1 MTFERVKRF
10 GVPRC
15 GPVSLGRMILGLFV
29 AFLFVA
35 FECAPAFA
43 QADAGTISGTVKDAS
58 GAVVA
63 GATVS
68 AKNVAT
74 SAERSAQTGETGE
87 YNIPGLNP
95 GIYEVTVTST
105 GFSKFQARVEV
116 TVGGRTPFD
125 AQLSVLNQEAVVEVV
140 AEGGTVINTT
150 TQELSQIVD
159 SQQVALLPSLT
170 RNPYDF
176 IALAGNVSNG
186 DRTSNGGDQSTT
198 GRGVNFAINGQR
210 EAGTEVLL
218 DGVENVDIFS
228 AAFGEQIPIDAVQEF
243 RVVTNN
249 FDAQYGRASGGIV
262 NLTTKSGSNSF
273 HGSAWEFN
281 RLSAYTSNTF
291 ANAVSGAPKGSY
303 TRNQFGYVVG
313 GPVKKDKLF
322 FFQSTEWTRVRSNA
336 VLQALVPTTQFLAL
350 TSAAT
355 QAYFNAYGANN
366 FTFAGTIAKTT
377 DPKSGNPIL
386 GDTTGNAGG
395 SFSRIPDGTPV
406 FGLVN
411 YNAPSDAGGGLP
423 QNTHRILGR
432 LDYNLSDK
440 TQMFFRYALE
450 NILDFNGG
458 DFSTPYS
465 KFNVGDSQ
473 FNNSGLL
480 SLNHSYSPSLFSNS
494 KVSFSRIIIQQTYDP
509 TAQNVP
515 ELLLSN
521 GATINSLPTQ
531 FPGLWAQFAGA
542 GGEPFGGPQN
552 ALQLNHDLSW
562 TKGTHTMRFGGAYT
576 YEQLNKAYG
585 AYAQALEL
593 IGGSTADGLD
603 GIIDGTLAIFQAAID
618 PQGKFP
624 CAKDN
629 SGALVVTPSCQ
640 LTLPATSPSFSR
652 SYRFQ
657 DWAAYAEDS
666 WRLNH
671 RLTLNYGARYEY
683 YGVQH
688 NGNQK
693 LDSNF
698 YFGSGS
704 NVYQQVR
711 NGSVQIA
718 PQSPVGGMWHPSYGT
733 VGPRLGFAYDV
744 FGDGKTSLRGG
755 YGITYERNFGNV
767 TFNAI
772 QNVPNY
778 LSVQI
783 LGASNGGI
791 TTSNF
796 GPFGGANGMVP
807 IRPSSLRHIN
817 QDIRTAQTQFVSL
830 ALERQV
836 TRRSI
841 LALEYSGAHGIH
853 LYDIAAFNQLGG
865 GQVYLGDP
873 LPGTPIAGGG
883 TWALTRANQ
892 QYSGINTRGSNGS
905 SHYSALNARFQTQN
919 LYNTGVTVVANYTYS
934 HSTDDLSS
942 TFSDGTGGASNG
954 IGNLGYLDP
963 RNPRLDWGSSDYDIR
978 HRLVLSPMWTTPW
991 FKSGVGWEGHAL
1003 GGYTL
1008 AGIFTARTGT
1018 PFSIFDT
1025 TNSLNGPSGYGIP
1038 RYVPVSSITS
1048 FHTGTPVS
1056 GGAGTNNFTVLTL
1069 PGANFTPFDPALTSA
1084 THPNGISDFGP
1095 FPANMTGRN
1104 AFRGPGAWNLDLAV
1118 SKSIALTERMKLE
1131 FRAEGFDLLNH
1142 HNFYVNALNLNAAN
1156 FGVDQTTKLPIPIVV
1171 NALKGGLGVNNV
1183 SGVNHDERR
1192 FGQFALRLTF

>member
-1 MTFERVKRF
+1 MNFERESGI
-10 GVPRC
+10 GVPR
-15 GPVSLGRMILGLFV
+15 GRRNSSLRLLIYILLMVLAAGFQS
-29 AFLFVA
+29 
-35 FECAPAFA
+35 APAFA
-43 QADAGTISGTVKDAS
+43 QADAGSISGTVKDAS

-63 GATVS
+63 GATVT
-68 AKNVAT
+68 AKNQAT
-74 SAERSAQTGETGE
+74 SVERSAQTGEAGQ
-87 YNIPGLNP
+87 YVIPGLNP
-95 GIYEVTVTST
+95 GIYEVTVTSS
-105 GFSKFQARVEV
+105 GFSTFVAQVEV

-125 AQLSVLNQEAVVEVV
+125 PQLSISKQTTTVEVV
-140 AEGGTVINTT
+140 AEGGTAINTQ
-150 TQELSQIVD
+150 TQELSQVID
-159 SQQVALLPSLT
+159 SQQVAQLPSLT

-186 DRTSNGGDQSTT
+186 DRTMQGGDQSTT

-210 EAGTEVLL
+210 ESGTEVLL

-228 AAFGEQIPIDAVQEF
+228 AAYGEQIPIDAVQEF

-249 FDAQYGRASGGIV
+249 FDAQYGRASGGVV
-262 NLTTKSGSNSF
+262 NLTTKSGSNAF
-273 HGSAWEFN
+273 HGSGWEFN
-281 RLSAYTSNTF
+281 RLSAYTANTF
-291 ANAVSGAPKGSY
+291 ANAVAGAPKGTY
-303 TRNQFGYVVG
+303 TRNQFGYVIG
-313 GPVKKDKLF
+313 GPIKKNKLF

-336 VLQALVPTTQFLAL
+336 VLQAYVPTPQFLAL
-350 TSAAT
+350 TSANT
-355 QAYFNAYGANN
+355 QAYFAAYGANN
-366 FTFAGTIAKTT
+366 FTFASTLAKTT
-377 DPKSGNPIL
+377 DANGNPAL
-386 GDTTGNAGG
+386 GTTTGNPGK
-395 SFSRIPDGTPV
+395 SFSKIPDGTPV

-450 NILDFNGG
+450 NIFDFIGS
-458 DFSTPYS
+458 DFTTPYS

-473 FNNSGLL
+473 YNNSGLL
-480 SLNHSYSPSLFSNS
+480 SLNHSYSSILFSNS
-494 KVSFSRIIIQQTYDP
+494 KISFSRIIIKQTYDP

-521 GATINSLPTQ
+521 GATVNGLPTQ

-562 TKGTHTMRFGGAYT
+562 TKGVHTMRYGGAYT

-593 IGGSTADGLD
+593 VGSSTANGLD
-603 GIIDGTLAIFQAAID
+603 GMVDGTLAIFQAAID
-618 PQGKFP
+618 PQGKYP
-624 CAKDN
+624 CPKDQ
-629 SGALVVTPSCQ
+629 SGALVVTPSCT

-698 YFGSGS
+698 YFGPGS
-704 NVYQQVR
+704 TVYQQIR
-711 NGSVQIA
+711 SGSVQIA

-744 FGDGKTSLRGG
+744 FGDGKTSVRGG

-791 TTSNF
+791 ATSNF
-796 GPFGGANGMVP
+796 GPFGGSSGSVP

-817 QDIRTAQTQFVSL
+817 QNIRTAQTQFVSF
-830 ALERQV
+830 AVERQL
-836 TRRSI
+836 TRRSL

-873 LPGTPIAGGG
+873 LPGTVLPNG
-883 TWALTRANQ
+883 TTEAFTRANQ
-892 QYSGINTRGSNGS
+892 QYSGINTRGSDGS

-919 LYNTGVTVVANYTYS
+919 LYDTGVSVVANYTYA

-963 RNPRLDWGSSDYDIR
+963 RNPRLDWGSSDFDIR
-978 HRLVLSPMWTTPW
+978 HRLALSPMWTTPW
-991 FKSGVGWEGHAL
+991 FKSGRGWEGLAI

-1025 TNSLNGPSGYGIP
+1025 TNSLNAGSGYGIP
-1038 RYVPVSSITS
+1038 RYIPTSAITGYS
-1048 FHTGTPVS
+1048 TGAPVS
-1056 GGAGTNNFTVLTL
+1056 GGPGTNNFAVLTL
-1069 PGANFTPFDPALTSA
+1069 PGGNFTPLNTAL
-1084 THPNGISDFGP
+1084 GISDFGP
-1095 FPANMTGRN
+1095 FPATMTGRN
-1104 AFRGPGAWNLDLAV
+1104 AFRGPGAWNLDLAI
-1118 SKSIALTERMKLE
+1118 SKSVALTERMKME

-1142 HNFYVNALNLNAAN
+1142 HNFYVNALNLDANN
-1156 FGVDQTTKLPIPIVV
+1156 FGVDKNGVPVPIVV
-1171 NALKGGLGVNNV
+1171 RALKGGLGTNNV

-1192 FGQFALRLTF
+1192 FGQFALRLSF

>member
-1 MTFERVKRF
+1 MNSERVVSA
-10 GVPRC
+10 GVC
-15 GPVSLGRMILGLFV
+15 GDLLRNCGRLAIVLLVAVSLLG
-29 AFLFVA
+29 
-35 FECAPAFA
+35 FETRPAYG
-43 QADAGTISGTVKDAS
+43 QAEAGTISGTVKDSS

-74 SAERSAQTGETGE
+74 SAERSAQTGGTGE

-95 GIYEVTVTST
+95 GIYEVTVTNT

-116 TVGGRTPFD
+116 TVGGRTPLD
-125 AQLSVLNQEAVVEVV
+125 AELSVSNQAAVVEVV

-150 TQELSQIVD
+150 SQELSQIVD
-159 SQQVALLPSLT
+159 SQQVAQLPSLT

-186 DRTSNGGDQSTT
+186 DRTSQGGDQSTT

-210 EAGTEVLL
+210 ESGTEVLL
-218 DGVENVDIFS
+218 DGVENVDIFAS
-228 AAFGEQIPIDAVQEF
+228 AFGEQIPIDAVQEF

-273 HGSAWEFN
+273 HGSGWEFN
-281 RLSAYTSNTF
+281 RLSAYTANTF
-291 ANAVSGAPKGSY
+291 ANAVAGAPKGDY

-313 GPVKKDKLF
+313 GPIKKDKLF

-336 VLQALVPTTQFLAL
+336 VLQALVPTPQFLAL

-366 FTFAGTIAKTT
+366 FTFASTVDKGTTT
-377 DPKSGNPIL
+377 VVINGVPTLVPTAGTTHGNP
-386 GDTTGNAGG
+386 GG
-395 SFSRIPDGTPV
+395 SFSNIPDGTPV
-406 FGLVN
+406 FGMVN
-411 YNAPSDAGGGLP
+411 YAAPSDAGGGLP

-450 NILDFNGG
+450 NIVDFNGG

-494 KVSFSRIIIQQTYDP
+494 KISFSRIIIKQTYDP
-509 TAQNVP
+509 AAQNVP

-521 GATINSLPTQ
+521 GATVNGLPTQ

-552 ALQLNHDLSW
+552 ALQLSHDLSW
-562 TKGTHTMRFGGAYT
+562 TRGTHTMRFGGAYT

-593 IGGSTADGLD
+593 IGRSTANGLD

-624 CAKDN
+624 CPKDN
-629 SGALVVTPSCQ
+629 SGALVVTASCTI
-640 LTLPATSPSFSR
+640 TLPATSPSFSR

-671 RLTLNYGARYEY
+671 RLTLNYGVRYEY

-688 NGNQK
+688 NGDQK

-698 YFGSGS
+698 YFGSGATI
-704 NVYQQVR
+704 YERVR

-778 LSVQI
+778 ASVQI
-783 LGASNGGI
+783 LGSSNGGI

-796 GPFGGANGMVP
+796 GPFGGSNGSVP
-807 IRPSSLRHIN
+807 LRPSSLRHIN

-836 TRRSI
+836 ARRSI

-873 LPGTPIAGGG
+873 LPGTPIAG
-883 TWALTRANQ
+883 TNNVWALTRANQ
-892 QYSGINTRGSNGS
+892 QYSGINTRGSNAS

-919 LYNTGVTVVANYTYS
+919 LYNTGVTLVANYTYS

-978 HRLVLSPMWTTPW
+978 HRLVLSPLWTTPW
-991 FKSGVGWEGHAL
+991 FKSGRGWEGHAL
-1003 GGYTL
+1003 GGFTV

-1025 TNSLNGPSGYGIP
+1025 TNTLNGPSGYGIP
-1038 RYVPVSSITS
+1038 RYVPNGSITS

-1056 GGAGTNNFTVLTL
+1056 VGPNNFTVLTL
-1069 PGANFTPFDPALTSA
+1069 PVANETPFNTAL
-1084 THPNGISDFGP
+1084 GISDFGP

-1118 SKSIALTERMKLE
+1118 SKSFALTERMKLE
-1131 FRAEGFDLLNH
+1131 FRAEGFDLFNH
-1142 HNFYVNALNLNAAN
+1142 HNFYVNALNADAN
-1156 FGVDQTTKLPIPIVV
+1156 NGGGQVII

-1192 FGQFALRLTF
+1192 FGQFALRLSF

>member
-1 MTFERVKRF
+1 MNSERAMSI
-10 GVPRC
+10 GVCRSHLRKC
-15 GPVSLGRMILGLFV
+15 GWLFLGLFMAL
-29 AFLFVA
+29 AFLGFGSR
-35 FECAPAFA
+35 PTYG
-43 QADAGTISGTVKDAS
+43 QAEAGSVSGTVRDSS

-63 GATVS
+63 GATVTV
-68 AKNVAT
+68 KNVAT
-74 SAERSAQTGETGE
+74 SVERSAQTGETGQ
-87 YNIPGLNP
+87 YIIPGLNP
-95 GIYEVTVTST
+95 GIYDVTVTSA
-105 GFSKFQARVEV
+105 GFSKFLARVEV
-116 TVGGRTPFD
+116 TVGGRTPLD
-125 AQLSVLNQEAVVEVV
+125 PQLSVSNQATTVEVV
-140 AEGGTVINTT
+140 AEGGTAINTQ
-150 TQELSQIVD
+150 TQELSQIID
-159 SQQVALLPSLT
+159 SQQVAQLPSLT

-186 DRTSNGGDQSTT
+186 DRTSQGGDQSTT

-228 AAFGEQIPIDAVQEF
+228 ATFGEQIPIDAVQEF

-249 FDAQYGRASGGIV
+249 FDAQYGRASGGVV
-262 NLTTKSGSNSF
+262 NLTTKSGSNAF

-281 RLSAYTSNTF
+281 RLSAYTANTF
-291 ANAVSGAPKGSY
+291 ANAVAGAPKGTY
-303 TRNQFGYVVG
+303 TRNQFGYVIG
-313 GPVKKDKLF
+313 GPIKKDKLF

-336 VLQALVPTTQFLAL
+336 VLQAYVPTPQFLAK
-350 TSAAT
+350 TSANT

-366 FTFAGTIAKTT
+366 FTFASTLAKTT
-377 DPKSGNPIL
+377 DKNGNPAL
-386 GDTTGNAGG
+386 GTTTGNPGL
-395 SFSRIPDGTPV
+395 SFSKIPDGTPV
-406 FGLVN
+406 FGQVN

-450 NILDFNGG
+450 NIVDFNGG

-473 FNNSGLL
+473 YNNSGLL
-480 SLNHSYSPSLFSNS
+480 SVNHSYSSSLFSNS
-494 KVSFSRIIIQQTYDP
+494 KVSFSRIIIKQTYDP

-515 ELLLSN
+515 ELLLAN
-521 GATINSLPTQ
+521 GATVNGLPTQ

-552 ALQLNHDLSW
+552 ALQLAHDLSW
-562 TKGTHTMRFGGAYT
+562 TKGVHTMRFGGAYT
-576 YEQLNKAYG
+576 YEQLNKSYG

-593 IGGSTADGLD
+593 VGSSTANGLD
-603 GIIDGTLAIFQAAID
+603 GMVDGTLAIFQAAID

-624 CAKDN
+624 CPKDA
-629 SGALVVTPSCQ
+629 SGALVVTPSCT

-671 RLTLNYGARYEY
+671 RLTLNYGVRYEF

-688 NGNQK
+688 NGDQK

-698 YFGSGS
+698 YYGPGST
-704 NVYQQVR
+704 NYQRVR

-718 PQSPVGGMWHPSYGT
+718 PQSPIGKMWNPSYGT
-733 VGPRLGFAYDV
+733 VGPRLGFAYDI
-744 FGDGKTSLRGG
+744 FGDGKTSVRGG
-755 YGITYERNFGNV
+755 YGITYERNFGNI

-783 LGASNGGI
+783 LGATNGGI
-791 TTSNF
+791 TSSNF
-796 GPFGGANGMVP
+796 GPFGGANGNVP

-841 LALEYSGAHGIH
+841 LALEYSGAHGVH

-873 LPGTPIAGGG
+873 LPGTVLANG
-883 TWALTRANQ
+883 TKQALTRANQ
-892 QYSGINTRGSNGS
+892 QYSGINTRGSNGA

-919 LYNTGVTVVANYTYS
+919 LYNTGLTLVANYTWS

-963 RNPRLDWGSSDYDIR
+963 RNPRLDWGSSDFDIR

-991 FKSGVGWEGHAL
+991 FKSGRGWEGHAL

-1008 AGIFTARTGT
+1008 TGIFTARTGT

-1025 TNSLNGPSGYGIP
+1025 THSLNGPSGYGIP
-1038 RYVPVSSITS
+1038 RYVPTGSITS
-1048 FHTGTPVS
+1048 LHTGTPVS

-1069 PGANFTPFDPALTSA
+1069 PGGNFTPFNSAL
-1084 THPNGISDFGP
+1084 GISDFGP
-1095 FPANMTGRN
+1095 FPATMTGRN
-1104 AFRGPGAWNLDLAV
+1104 AFRGPGAWNLDLAI

-1131 FRAEGFDLLNH
+1131 FRAEGFNLLNH
-1142 HNFYVNALNLNAAN
+1142 HNFYINALNLDANN
-1156 FGVDQTTKLPIPIVV
+1156 FGVDNKGVPVPVVV
-1171 NALKGGLGVNNV
+1171 NALKGGLGTNNV

-1192 FGQFALRLTF
+1192 FGQFAVRLNF

>member
-1 MTFERVKRF
+1 VLLALLLTGFESK
-10 GVPRC
+10 
-15 GPVSLGRMILGLFV
+15 
-29 AFLFVA
+29 
-35 FECAPAFA
+35 PAYG
-43 QADAGTISGTVKDAS
+43 QAEAGTVSGTVKDAT

-63 GATVS
+63 GATVT
-68 AKNVAT
+68 AKNLAT
-74 SAERSAQTGETGE
+74 SAERTVQSSDDGQ

-95 GIYEVTVTST
+95 GIYEVTVANA
-105 GFSKFQARVEV
+105 GFAAFKGRVEV
-116 TVGGRTPFD
+116 TVGGRATLD
-125 AQLSVLNQEAVVEVV
+125 AQLSVSNQVTTVEVI
-140 AEGGTVINTT
+140 AEGGTAINTQ
-150 TQELSQIVD
+150 TQELSQVID
-159 SQQVALLPSLT
+159 SEQVAQLPSLT

-176 IALAGNVSNG
+176 IALAGNISNG
-186 DRTSNGGDQSTT
+186 DRTAQGGDQSTT

-210 EAGTEVLL
+210 ESGTEVLL
-218 DGVENVDIFS
+218 DGVENVDLFG

-243 RVVTNN
+243 RVLTNN
-249 FDAQYGRASGGIV
+249 FDAQYGRASGGVV
-262 NLTTKSGSNSF
+262 NLTTKSGSNAW
-273 HGSAWEFN
+273 HGSGWEFN
-281 RLSAYTSNTF
+281 RLSSYTANTF
-291 ANAVSGAPKGSY
+291 ANAVTGAPKGTY
-303 TRNQFGYVVG
+303 TRNQFGYALG
-313 GPVKKDKLF
+313 GPIKKDKLF
-322 FFQSTEWTRVRSNA
+322 FFQNTEWTRVRSNA
-336 VLQALVPTTQFLAL
+336 VLQAYVPTPQFLAL
-350 TSAAT
+350 TSAST
-355 QAYFNAYGANN
+355 QAYFNAYGANS
-366 FTFAGTIAKTT
+366 FTFANTIAKTT
-377 DPKSGNPIL
+377 DPASGKPAVGTTL
-386 GDTTGNAGG
+386 GNKGGAFAG
-395 SFSRIPDGTPV
+395 IPDGTPV
-406 FGLVN
+406 FGQVN
-411 YNAPSDAGGGLP
+411 YNAPSDSGGGVP

-432 LDYNLSDK
+432 LDYNLNNK

-450 NILDFNGG
+450 NIVDFNGS

-473 FNNSGLL
+473 YNNSGLL
-480 SLNHSYSPSLFSNS
+480 SINHSYTNSLFSNS
-494 KVSFSRIIIQQTYDP
+494 KISFSRIIIQQTYDP

-521 GATINSLPTQ
+521 GATVNGLPTQ

-552 ALQLNHDLSW
+552 VLQLNHDLSW
-562 TKGTHTMRFGGAYT
+562 TKSAHTMRFGGAYN
-576 YEQLNKAYG
+576 YQQLNKAYG

-593 IGGSTADGLD
+593 VGTSTAGGLD
-603 GIIDGTLAIFQAAID
+603 GMVNGTLAIFQAAIN

-624 CAKDN
+624 CPKDA
-629 SGALVVTPSCQ
+629 SGALVVTASCT

-657 DWAAYAEDS
+657 DWATYAEDS
-666 WRLNH
+666 WRLTH
-671 RLTLNYGARYEY
+671 RFTFNYGVRYEY

-688 NGNQK
+688 NGNQQ

-704 NVYQQVR
+704 TAYQRVR

-718 PQSPVGGMWHPSYGT
+718 PNSPVGGMWHPSYGT

-755 YGITYERNFGNV
+755 YGISYERNFGNV

-783 LGASNGGI
+783 AGASNGGI

-796 GPFGGANGMVP
+796 GPFGGSSGSVP

-836 TRRSI
+836 TRRTV

-853 LYDIAAFNQLGG
+853 LYDIAAFNSLGG

-873 LPGTPIAGGG
+873 LPGSILPSGQTQ
-883 TWALTRANQ
+883 ALTRANQ
-892 QYSGINTRGSNGS
+892 QYSGINTRGSNGA
-905 SHYSALNARFQTQN
+905 SHYSALNVRFQSQN
-919 LYNTGVTVVANYTYS
+919 LYNTGLSLVTNYTWS

-978 HRLVLSPMWTTPW
+978 HRAVISPIWTTPW
-991 FKSGVGWEGHAL
+991 LKSGKGWEGHAL

-1008 AGIFTARTGT
+1008 SGIFTARTGT

-1025 TNSLNGPSGYGIP
+1025 THSLNAGSGYGIP
-1038 RYVPVSSITS
+1038 RYIPVSPITS
-1048 FHTGTPVS
+1048 YHTGTPVS
-1056 GGAGTNNFTVLTL
+1056 GGPGTNNFTVLSL
-1069 PGANFTPFDPALTSA
+1069 PGGSFAPLNSAL
-1084 THPNGISDFGP
+1084 GISDFGP
-1095 FPANMTGRN
+1095 YPGNMTGRN
-1104 AFRGPGAWNLDLAV
+1104 AFRGPGAWNLDLAIG
-1118 SKSIALTERMKLE
+1118 KSFTLTERMKLE

-1142 HNFYVNALNLNAAN
+1142 HNYYVNALNLDANN
-1156 FGVDQTTKLPIPIVV
+1156 FGVNSVGVPIPVV
-1171 NALKGGLGVNNV
+1171 VTALKGGLGTNNV

-1192 FGQFALRLTF
+1192 FGQFALRLNF

>member
-1 MTFERVKRF
+1 
-10 GVPRC
+10 
-15 GPVSLGRMILGLFV
+15 MILGLLAALVFV
-29 AFLFVA
+29 AL
-35 FECAPAFA
+35 ECAPALG
-43 QADAGTISGTVKDAS
+43 QADAGSISGTVKDSS
-58 GAVVA
+58 GAVIA
-63 GATVS
+63 GATVT
-68 AKNVAT
+68 AKNMAT
-74 SAERSAQTGETGE
+74 SAERSAKTGEAGQYT
-87 YNIPGLNP
+87 IPGLNP
-95 GIYEVTVTST
+95 GIYEVSVTSS
-105 GFSKFQARVEV
+105 GFSTFRAQVEV
-116 TVGGRTPFD
+116 TVGGRSPLD
-125 AQLSVLNQEAVVEVV
+125 AQLSVSNQAVVVEVV
-140 AEGGTVINTT
+140 AEGGTTINTQ

-159 SQQVALLPSLT
+159 SQQVSQLPSLT

-176 IALAGNVSNG
+176 IALAGNVSSG
-186 DRTSNGGDQSTT
+186 DRTSQGGDQSTT

-262 NLTTKSGSNSF
+262 NLTTKSGSNAL
-273 HGSAWEFN
+273 HGSGWAFN
-281 RLSAYTSNTF
+281 RLSAYTANTF
-291 ANAVSGAPKGSY
+291 ANAVAGAPKGTY
-303 TRNQFGYVVG
+303 TRNQFGYVIG
-313 GPVKKDKLF
+313 GPIKKDKLF

-336 VLQALVPTTQFLAL
+336 VLQAYVPTPQFLAM
-350 TSAAT
+350 TSANT
-355 QAYFNAYGANN
+355 QAYFSAYGANN
-366 FTFAGTIAKTT
+366 FTFAGTLTKTT
-377 DPKSGNPIL
+377 DKNGNPAL
-386 GDTTGNAGG
+386 GTTTGNAGK
-395 SFSRIPDGTPV
+395 SFSKIPDGTPV

-411 YNAPSDAGGGLP
+411 YTAPSDAGGGLP

-432 LDYNLSDK
+432 LDYNLNDK

-450 NILDFNGG
+450 NILDFNGS
-458 DFSTPYS
+458 DFPSPYS

-480 SLNHSYSPSLFSNS
+480 SVNHSYSNALFSNS
-494 KVSFSRIIIQQTYDP
+494 KISFSRLKIQQSYDP

-515 ELLLSN
+515 ELLLAN
-521 GATINSLPTQ
+521 GATVNGLPTQ

-562 TKGTHTMRFGGAYT
+562 TKGAHTMRFGGAYT

-624 CAKDN
+624 CPKDQ
-629 SGALVVTPSCQ
+629 SGALVVTPSCT
-640 LTLPATSPSFSR
+640 LTLPAASPSFSR

-671 RLTLNYGARYEY
+671 RLTLNYGMRYEF

-688 NGNQK
+688 NGNQM

-704 NVYQQVR
+704 TVYQQVR

-755 YGITYERNFGNV
+755 YGIAYERNFGNV

-796 GPFGGANGMVP
+796 GPFGGSSGSVP

-817 QDIRTAQTQFVSL
+817 QNIRTAQTQFVSL

-836 TRRSI
+836 MRRSI

-873 LPGTPIAGGG
+873 LPGTPLPGGK
-883 TWALTRANQ
+883 TQALTRANQ
-892 QYSGINTRGSNGS
+892 QYSGINTRGSNGA
-905 SHYSALNARFQTQN
+905 SHYGALNVRFQTQN
-919 LYNTGVTVVANYTYS
+919 LHNTGVTLVANYTWS
-934 HSTDDLSS
+934 HATDDLSS

-963 RNPRLDWGSSDYDIR
+963 RNPRLDWGSADFDIR
-978 HRLVLSPMWTTPW
+978 HRVTLSPVWTTPW
-991 FKSGVGWEGHAL
+991 FKSGRGWEGHAL
-1003 GGYTL
+1003 GGYTI

-1018 PFSIFDT
+1018 PFSIFDS

-1038 RYVPVSSITS
+1038 RYIPLSSIAS
-1048 FHTGTPVS
+1048 FQTGTAIS
-1056 GGAGTNNFTVLTL
+1056 GGPGTNNFTVLTL
-1069 PGANFTPFDPALTSA
+1069 PGANVTPLNPAL
-1084 THPNGISDFGP
+1084 GISDFGP

-1104 AFRGPGAWNLDLAV
+1104 AFRGPGAWNLDLAL
-1118 SKSIALTERMKLE
+1118 SKSFALTERMKLE

-1156 FGVDQTTKLPIPIVV
+1156 FGAGAPIVV
-1171 NALKGGLGVNNV
+1171 NALKGGLGTNNV

-1192 FGQFALRLTF
+1192 FGQFALRLNF

>member
-1 MTFERVKRF
+1 MLLGFE
-10 GVPRC
+10 
-15 GPVSLGRMILGLFV
+15 S
-29 AFLFVA
+29 
-35 FECAPAFA
+35 EPAYG
-43 QADAGTISGTVKDAS
+43 QAEAGTVSGTVKDAT

-63 GATVS
+63 GATVT
-68 AKNVAT
+68 AKNLAT
-74 SAERSAQTGETGE
+74 SAERTVQSGDSGQ

-95 GIYEVTVTST
+95 GIYEVTVSNA
-105 GFSKFQARVEV
+105 GFAAFKGRVEV
-116 TVGGRTPFD
+116 TVGGRATLD
-125 AQLSVLNQEAVVEVV
+125 AQLSVSNQVTTVEVI
-140 AEGGTVINTT
+140 AEGGTAINTQ

-159 SQQVALLPSLT
+159 SEQVAQLPSLT

-176 IALAGNVSNG
+176 IALAGNISNG
-186 DRTSNGGDQSTT
+186 DRTAQGGDQSTT

-210 EAGTEVLL
+210 ESGTEVLL
-218 DGVENVDIFS
+218 DGVENVDLFG

-243 RVVTNN
+243 RVLTNN
-249 FDAQYGRASGGIV
+249 FDAQYGRASGGVV
-262 NLTTKSGSNSF
+262 NLTTKSGSNAW
-273 HGSAWEFN
+273 HGSGWEFN
-281 RLSAYTSNTF
+281 RLSSYTANTF
-291 ANAVSGAPKGSY
+291 ANAVTGAPKGSY
-303 TRNQFGYVVG
+303 TRNQFGYALG
-313 GPVKKDKLF
+313 GPIKKDKLF
-322 FFQSTEWTRVRSNA
+322 FFQNTEWTRVRSSA
-336 VLQALVPTTQFLAL
+336 VLQAYVPTPQFLAL
-350 TSAAT
+350 TSAST

-366 FTFAGTIAKTT
+366 FTFAGTVAKTT
-377 DPKSGNPIL
+377 DPASGKPAVGTTL
-386 GDTTGNAGG
+386 GNKGGAFAG
-395 SFSRIPDGTPV
+395 IPDGTPV
-406 FGLVN
+406 FGQVN
-411 YNAPSDAGGGLP
+411 FNAPSDAGGGVP

-432 LDYNLSDK
+432 LDYNLNNK

-450 NILDFNGG
+450 NIYDFIGS

-465 KFNVGDSQ
+465 KFNVGDTQ
-473 FNNSGLL
+473 YNNSGLF
-480 SLNHSYSPSLFSNS
+480 SINHSYTNSLFSNS
-494 KVSFSRIIIQQTYDP
+494 KISFSRIIIQQTYAP
-509 TAQNVP
+509 SAQNVP

-521 GATINSLPTQ
+521 GATVNGLPTQ

-552 ALQLNHDLSW
+552 VMQFNHDLSW
-562 TKGTHTMRFGGAYT
+562 TKSTHTMRFGGT
-576 YEQLNKAYG
+576 YNYQQINKAYG

-593 IGGSTADGLD
+593 VGTSTAGGLD
-603 GIIDGTLAIFQAAID
+603 GMVNGTLAIFQAAIN

-624 CAKDN
+624 CAKDA
-629 SGALVVTPSCQ
+629 SGALIVTASCT

-657 DWAAYAEDS
+657 DWATYAEDS
-666 WRLNH
+666 WRLTH
-671 RLTLNYGARYEY
+671 RFTFNYGVRYEF

-688 NGNQK
+688 NGNQQ

-704 NVYQQVR
+704 TVYQRVR

-718 PQSPVGGMWHPSYGT
+718 PNSVVGGMWHPSYGT
-733 VGPRLGFAYDV
+733 VGPRVGFAYDV

-755 YGITYERNFGNV
+755 YGISYERNFGNV

-783 LGASNGGI
+783 AGASNGGI

-796 GPFGGANGMVP
+796 GPFGGSTGSVP

-836 TRRSI
+836 TRRTV

-853 LYDIAAFNQLGG
+853 LYDIAAFNSLGG

-873 LPGTPIAGGG
+873 LPGTILPSGQ
-883 TWALTRANQ
+883 TQALTRANQ
-892 QYSGINTRGSNGS
+892 QYSGINTRGSNGA
-905 SHYSALNARFQTQN
+905 SHYSALNVRFQSQN
-919 LYNTGVTVVANYTYS
+919 LYNTGLSLVTNYTWS

-978 HRLVLSPMWTTPW
+978 HRVVISPIWTTPW
-991 FKSGVGWEGHAL
+991 LKSGKGWEGHAL

-1008 AGIFTARTGT
+1008 SGIFTARTGT

-1025 TNSLNGPSGYGIP
+1025 THSLNAGSGYGIP
-1038 RYVPVSSITS
+1038 RYIPVSPITS
-1048 FHTGTPVS
+1048 YHTGTPVS
-1056 GGAGTNNFTVLTL
+1056 GGPGTNNFTVLSL
-1069 PGANFTPFDPALTSA
+1069 PGGSFAPLNSAL
-1084 THPNGISDFGP
+1084 GISDFGP
-1095 FPANMTGRN
+1095 YPGNMTGRN
-1104 AFRGPGAWNLDLAV
+1104 AFRGPGAWNLDLAIG
-1118 SKSIALTERMKLE
+1118 KSFTLTERMKLE

-1142 HNFYVNALNLNAAN
+1142 HNYYVNALNLDANN
-1156 FGVDQTTKLPIPIVV
+1156 FGVNSVGVPIPVV
-1171 NALKGGLGVNNV
+1171 VTALKGGLGTNNV

-1192 FGQFALRLTF
+1192 FGQFALRLNF